1 MNEVNMK
8 LDDTTN
14 KLNIYTEGKT
24 YRENGPWHRNQPERT
39 EWDLP
44 VKPEKNKKL

>member
-1 MNEVNMK
+1 MRVNSVLFNVLLWTGDLNSNVMNKVNMK

-24 YRENGPWHRNQPERT
+24 
-39 EWDLP
+39 
-44 VKPEKNKKL
+44 